1 MRVRIQEAN
10 MLLDPYPKHCC
21 YLLVLPPLYRNRV
34 FDKIK
39 ELVDE
44 LCELHKREIQKL
56 QNSQELDSH
65 HFQSR
70 QLS

>member
-1 MRVRIQEAN
+1 M
-10 MLLDPYPKHCC
+10 
-21 YLLVLPPLYRNRV
+21 

-44 LCELHKREIQKL
+44 LRELHKREIQKL

-70 QLS
+70 DLFAQRRFLP